1 MEESKLNLFVA
12 EDEEMPDAETLENI
26 SGTEGAR
33 NATGANTSTTMNE
46 IKAGQEKENEED
58 EDDPIVHTVPIYHG
72 NVPERQSQTLHTF
85 QFPGRPHTRT
95 FAGEN
100 LEALMKPTSKVVEV
114 KIPMDTLKF
123 YDESRTQELGARVD
137 KVSLQGVLDSTNEN
151 LYVGTMASHEGQER
165 MILFPIDH
173 TAQLRP
179 LFKYIDDVEA
189 ARSAQLKS
197 ENHGAQKPNAVQVL
211 QTASKSSLGGN
222 NGPLAHGE
230 GMCLKHVKQFNEEL
244 WEALSW
250 HSNNADSTREY
261 SSAMKNPLDQSV
273 QVKSLFTS
281 LMEDLMR
288 SSAAEFKM
296 ED

>member
-1 MEESKLNLFVA
+1 MDDKKLNLFVA
-12 EDEEMPDAETLENI
+12 EDEEMQDPEALN
-26 SGTEGAR
+26 
-33 NATGANTSTTMNE
+33 NASQTADLDNAATMNDTN
-46 IKAGQEKENEED
+46 IEEAD
-58 EDDPIVHTVPIYHG
+58 EDPIIHTIPIFHG
-72 NVPERQSQTLHTF
+72 NVSERQSQTLHTF

-100 LEALMKPTSKVVEV
+100 LEALMKPSSKVVELKV
-114 KIPMDTLKF
+114 PMDTLKF
-123 YDESRTQELGARVD
+123 YDESRTQELGTRVD
-137 KVSLQGVLDSTNEN
+137 KVSLQGTLDFTNEN
-151 LYVGTMASHEGQER
+151 LYVGTMVDHEGR
-165 MILFPIDH
+165 DRIILFPVDH

-197 ENHGAQKPNAVQVL
+197 ENLGAQKTSAVQVL

-230 GMCLKHVKQFNEEL
+230 GLCLKHVKQFNEEL

-250 HSNNADSTREY
+250 HSNNADATREF
-261 SSAMKNPLDQSV
+261 SSVMKNPLEERV
-273 QVKSLFTS
+273 EVKSLFTS
-281 LMEDLMR
+281 LMDDLMR
-288 SSAAEFKM
+288 SSASEFLS